1 MDFTGF
7 IAELSL
13 RVFHRTGF
21 IFLSP
26 IYAWLPPLLLHLCL
40 STNSTCLDASSTI
53 MFTIIHCARNIPVHS
68 PLYLLATLSRWFQL
82 FCHYS
87 FPRSILRLLIF
98 KCSCLDKHRL
108 SKSYFVKFPIFYW
121 VHRKEGKDYFIYLLF
136 GVHK

>member
-7 IAELSL
+7 IAELPL
-13 RVFHRTGF
+13 RVFHCMGF
-21 IFLSP
+21 IFLLP
-26 IYAWLPPLLLHLCL
+26 ICHISMSCAWLPPLIMHLCL
-40 STNSTCLDASSTI
+40 STNSTCLGAPSTI

-98 KCSCLDKHRL
+98 KCSCLNKHRL
-108 SKSYFVKFPIFYW
+108 ISHF
-121 VHRKEGKDYFIYLLF
+121 LLSSQ
-136 GVHK
+136 